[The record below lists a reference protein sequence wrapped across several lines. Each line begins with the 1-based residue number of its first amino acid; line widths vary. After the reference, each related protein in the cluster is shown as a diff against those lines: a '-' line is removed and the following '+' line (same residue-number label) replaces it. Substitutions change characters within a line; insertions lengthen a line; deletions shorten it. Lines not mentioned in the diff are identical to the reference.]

1 MCIDLVLFCDCLSK
15 DRDMEANRD
24 MEARLRI
31 ESSLQYATRS
41 QLVEITARCDSSWPV
56 WKPKWTKD
64 MIIDRLLKDADG
76 LFTFCNTSSAMCVMC
91 VNEPQLSVRP

>member
-1 MCIDLVLFCDCLSK
+1 MCKDLVLFLKVCVLGAH
-15 DRDMEANRD
+15 RNMEAEHRR
-24 MEARLRI
+24 E
-31 ESSLQYATRS
+31 SLQYATRS

>member
-1 MCIDLVLFCDCLSK
+1 MCIDLVLFCNCLSK
-15 DRDMEANRD
+15 DRDMEAVSN
-24 MEARLRI
+24 RLR
-31 ESSLQYATRS
+31 ESLQYATRS

-64 MIIDRLLKDADG
+64 MIIDRLVKDADG

-91 VNEPQLSVRP
+91 ANEPQLSVRP

>member
-1 MCIDLVLFCDCLSK
+1 MCIDLVLFLKVCVLGAH
-15 DRDMEANRD
+15 RNMEAVSN
-24 MEARLRI
+24 RLR
-31 ESSLQYATRS
+31 ESLQYATRS

-64 MIIDRLLKDADG
+64 MIIDRLVKDADG